1 MMGFGFGFI
10 SGAYW
15 LCLLGLTM
23 AGEVWGENWPCWRG
37 PRLDGTSLETNIPVY
52 WGVTSNVVWKT
63 ELPGYGHAS
72 PIVQDDTVFTV
83 SAVSETQD
91 RLLLCLD
98 RKSGKILWQKTVL
111 TAPLEGKHKLNSF
124 ASSTP
129 ATEGKLIY
137 VAFLDR
143 NQMFCAAYDFQG
155 VERWATRPGP
165 FASQHGF
172 CSSPVLYQDKV
183 ILNGDHDG
191 DSYLVALNRAD
202 GRVMWKT
209 TRVNRTRSY
218 CAPIIREIAGRVQMI
233 LSGNKCV
240 ASYDPSNGKRH
251 WIIDGPTEQF
261 VASPVYSGQ
270 TGLVYITAGFP
281 EHHILAIQPDGTG
294 NVTST
299 KVVWRTTRGAAY
311 VPSPIVEG
319 GYFLVIS
326 DSGIGHCFEAGTGKL
341 AWAERLGE
349 EHASLVSA
357 EGRIYCLNDRGVM
370 SVIKPG
376 ASFEL
381 VAQNE
386 IGENCF
392 ASPAISQ
399 GQIFLRGDRH
409 LFCIG
414 SAKAK

>member
-1 MMGFGFGFI
+1 
-10 SGAYW
+10 
-15 LCLLGLTM
+15 M
-23 AGEVWGENWPCWRG
+23 AGEVRAEDWPCWRG

-52 WGVTSNVVWKT
+52 WGVTSNIVWKT

-72 PIVQDDTVFTV
+72 PIIYGDTVFTV
-83 SAVSETQD
+83 SAVSESQD

-111 TAPLEGKHKLNSF
+111 TAALEGKHKLNSF

-129 ATEGKLIY
+129 ATDGKLIY

-165 FASQHGF
+165 FASEHGF

-191 DSYLVALNRAD
+191 DSYLMALNRAD

-209 TRVNRTRSY
+209 TRENRTRSY

-261 VASPVYSGQ
+261 VASPVYSEQ

-349 EHASLVSA
+349 ERASLVSA
-357 EGRIYCLNDRGVM
+357 EGRVYCLNDRGAM